1 LASFTAAQVRIRIT
15 SLPIFWSKT
24 NSQFRA
30 AVGKNPSPDWPVGSE
45 ASLGED
51 MVEQVASRP
60 GAAGY
65 VELNFAALDSLQERD
80 VDSACVERTLLS
92 AAFDPD
98 LALILL
104 TPDVRQLPNIYN
116 HLVPQL
122 RIMALMESEAIV
134 LRTYPLREADLLVT
148 LFTRAEG
155 KVRGVARS
163 AKKSKRRFGGALE
176 PMTYVRAFYDV
187 RERQELAR
195 LDACEVIES
204 PMATEV
210 SYARAV
216 ALAHVAE
223 LLDELLPDREANDAI
238 FRLTLSVLHAL
249 QHVDSAATIKTDSE
263 IKAGSEKMGSEK
275 TPSDMKTSV
284 DKKTGSDIWM
294 PVTYFELWL
303 TRLVGF
309 LPELTECIA
318 CGRPLNGSRAW
329 FHALADG
336 LMCPDD
342 KRLASSEISGES
354 RALAAQ
360 MFRAPV
366 ETFAG
371 TPWSKSQAADL
382 RKFLVQ
388 TLQRHIE
395 KKLVTAGMLDK
406 GGF

>member
-1 LASFTAAQVRIRIT
+1 
-15 SLPIFWSKT
+15 
-24 NSQFRA
+24 
-30 AVGKNPSPDWPVGSE
+30 
-45 ASLGED
+45 
-51 MVEQVASRP
+51 
-60 GAAGY
+60 
-65 VELNFAALDSLQERD
+65 
-80 VDSACVERTLLS
+80 
-92 AAFDPD
+92 
-98 LALILL
+98 
-104 TPDVRQLPNIYN
+104 
-116 HLVPQL
+116 
-122 RIMALMESEAIV
+122 MALMESEAIV

-195 LDACEVIES
+195 LDACEVLES
-204 PMATEV
+204 PLATEV

-249 QHVDSAATIKTDSE
+249 QHLETDDATTR
-263 IKAGSEKMGSEK
+263 AT
-275 TPSDMKTSV
+275 TPVTTPVTTKTSSNIKPGS
-284 DKKTGSDIWM
+284 DAKTASDIWM
-294 PVTYFELWL
+294 PITYFELWL

-309 LPELTECIA
+309 LPELTECIV
-318 CGRPLNGSRAW
+318 CGRVLNGSRAY

-342 KRLASSEISGES
+342 KRLASSEISSES
-354 RALAAQ
+354 RALASQ

-366 ETFAG
+366 ENFTG
-371 TPWSKSQAADL
+371 TPWPKSQAADL
-382 RKFLVQ
+382 RKFLIQ

-395 KKLVTAGMLDK
+395 KKLVTAGMLEK